1 MKPGT
6 VTFVGAGPGDPGLLT
21 RLGVEALQNAQ
32 AVVYDNLIDPRLL
45 DLAPPSAQ
53 RFFVGK
59 SRGHASVPQDQINAR
74 LVDLAQSGLQVVRL
88 KGGDSFVYGRGAEEA
103 ETLAAAAIPF
113 RVIPGVTAAVG
124 VTAYAGIPLT
134 HRDDASAVA
143 FVTGHDDPST
153 SHIDWQALAA
163 FPGTLVVYMGF
174 SRLASYCQALID
186 AGKSPDTPAALIQW
200 GTWPRQ
206 LTVESTLA
214 QLPAQ
219 VHQAALGPPAIVV
232 FGHVVHRR
240 HRLSWF
246 EKLPLFGRTILVTR
260 PATADDSSTSLLDS
274 LGAEVLHAT
283 TIEILPPLDFE
294 PIDRAIACLDLY
306 HWLVFTSANGVRH
319 FLDRI
324 LHLGPDMRSLSHL
337 KLAAI
342 GPATAEALRS
352 YHLNADLV
360 PDEFCSESLV
370 AALAPH
376 VAGKRLLLARADRG
390 REVLRDG
397 LAPIAQRVDQI
408 AVYRNADVNELP
420 PRVQERLQEGSLDW
434 VTVTSSAIARRLH
447 ELLTPEARALIGTR
461 IRLASISPVTSETLR
476 ELGWHVALEAPTFTW
491 PALVQALVAAETEI
505 DRPENPTS

>member
-21 RLGVEALQNAQ
+21 RLGLEALQNAQ

-45 DLAPPSAQ
+45 DLAHPSAQ
-53 RFFVGK
+53 LFFVGK
-59 SRGHASVPQDQINAR
+59 SRGHATVPQDQINAR
-74 LVDLAQSGLQVVRL
+74 LVHLAQAGLQVVRL

-103 ETLAAAAIPF
+103 EALVAAGLTF

-153 SHIDWQALAA
+153 SHIDWPALAA

-174 SRLASYCQALID
+174 SRLKSYCQALID

-206 LTVESTLA
+206 QTIESTLA
-214 QLPAQ
+214 NL
-219 VHQAALGPPAIVV
+219 AARVQSASLGPPAIVV
-232 FGHVVHRR
+232 IGHVVHRR
-240 HRLSWF
+240 HRLSWL

-260 PATADDSSTSLLDS
+260 PAAEDDSSTRLLES
-274 LGAEVLHAT
+274 LGAEVLHAP
-283 TIEILPPLDFE
+283 TIEILPPHDFE
-294 PIDRAIACLDLY
+294 PIDRAITSLDQY

-324 LHLGPDMRSLSHL
+324 LTLGNDLRTLGHL

-342 GPATAEALRS
+342 GPATAEALNA
-352 YHLNADLV
+352 YHLKADLV
-360 PDEFCSESLV
+360 PEEFRSEALV
-370 AALAPH
+370 AALEPH
-376 VAGKRLLLARADRG
+376 VAGKALLLARADRG
-390 REVLRDG
+390 REVLSDG
-397 LAPIAQRVDQI
+397 LAPIAHRVDQV
-408 AVYRNADVNELP
+408 AVYRNVDIAELP
-420 PRVQERLQEGSLDW
+420 PLAQERLQQGSLDW
-434 VTVTSSAIARRLH
+434 ITVTSSAIARRLH
-447 ELLTPEARALIGTR
+447 KLLPAEARDLIGTR
-461 IRLASISPVTSETLR
+461 IRLASISPITSETLR
-476 ELGWHVALEAPTFTW
+476 ELGWPVAVEAPTFTW
-491 PALVQALVAAETEI
+491 PALVQALVAAETAA
-505 DRPENPTS
+505 S